1 MEKETKQILDK
12 LEGIKTDLDYIKSH
26 MTDVDFILTE
36 DDFEALEEARNNLK
50 ERKTKRLN

>member
-50 ERKTKRLN
+50 EHRKR